1 MEKIIKR
8 ILDNKLQ
15 DFSGTRL
22 KGQLVLHDELVNEV
36 LGLGLVELTKPP
48 TKGDAVE
55 ASAEASS
62 AIALPDPRTLLS
74 ALKIDQLNYRSEVGQ
89 VTLELDVRIP
99 DRD

>member
-36 LGLGLVELTKPP
+36 LGLGLVELTKSPAN
-48 TKGDAVE
+48 GDTVE
-55 ASAEASS
+55 ATTEASS
-62 AIALPDPRTLLS
+62 AISPPDPRVMLS

-89 VTLELDVRIP
+89 VTLELDVSIP